1 MVLNFWAGQCPP
13 CRVEMPD
20 LQAVYEEIMLIGLDV
35 GPFIGL
41 GSREDGKALLQE
53 LEVTYPA
60 GTTFE
65 SKVLT
70 DYSVIGMP
78 STYFITPR
86 GEIFDTW
93 TGLLTMDKM
102 VELVDALLEASGK

>member
-1 MVLNFWAGQCPP
+1 MSPT

-20 LQAVYEEIMLIGLDV
+20 LQAVYEEFNEEIMLIGLDV

-65 SKVLT
+65 SK
-70 DYSVIGMP
+70 D
-78 STYFITPR
+78 
-86 GEIFDTW
+86 
-93 TGLLTMDKM
+93 
-102 VELVDALLEASGK
+102 